1 MKYNKKKHPIVFL
14 VAALMAC
21 QPITAQA
28 VTFADMNQV
37 PWAGAEVSINK
48 AANLGLVVGET
59 RNGKSY
65 FRPKDS
71 VSLCESAQLAYKV
84 LLNTGKIKA
93 DSSITEKW
101 TTVLNTYKIPSWA
114 HTAISMCL
122 DEGIVSIADLSTF
135 MSGSSTKAA
144 TREQAAEILGRA
156 LTVGDPSYTASAT
169 TTKFVDNANIA
180 SDARPYV
187 AVLNQAGIV
196 NGDDTNRFNPKSTL
210 NRTETAVMVT
220 NLYEK
225 LSGSSSV
232 VKPSTP
238 TTPSVPSTTTST
250 KTGSVAA
257 LTNFYV
263 NFENSNAYYLYT
275 SSSIPATLNGEST
288 TISKLA
294 SMFLN
299 GTDMEATITLNS
311 SSRVTKLAVATDEY
325 DIDGEEVKG
334 EITSLSNTRI
344 KIDDEAYEIENKNKV
359 IVKIDGDTADF
370 NDLMDLYNDEDEVEA
385 TVTLDDDDCV
395 VKIVVGSGSSSNSS
409 SSKSDTV
416 DGDIESLTKTKIK
429 IDGDSYSIKNSSK
442 VTVKINGTT
451 KSFDKL
457 LDLYE
462 DDFDI
467 EATITLD
474 DDEYVTKIVAEYD
487 EDDFD
492 YDESGEVTYLSDDE
506 IEIDDD
512 DTYEIDDWTEIKID
526 GKSYD
531 LDEMMEEYEDLKD
544 DEYFE
549 AKLVFDEDD
558 DDYVVELYLTTEVD
572 DDDDDDDEE
581 EVEGDIDDI
590 DDDWIKI
597 DGDKY
602 DLDSSVDI
610 DIENGNADFSDLDD
624 LIDAIETDSFK
635 FDITAVVEDGEV
647 TEITGEVIEV
657 TGYLDDYD
665 DDDKSVDVEIEDWH
679 TVTYKFDDSDDFDD
693 FEDDIDDALDD
704 VDMDDI
710 EVTLEFENGKIVSYD
725 LDY

>member
-14 VAALMAC
+14 VAALLAC
-21 QPITAQA
+21 QPISAQA

-59 RNGKSY
+59 INGKSY
-65 FRPKDS
+65 FRPRDS
-71 VSLCESAQLAYKV
+71 VSMCEAAQLAYKV

-101 TTVLNTYKIPSWA
+101 ATVLNTYKIPSWA

-122 DEGIVSIADLSTF
+122 DEGIVSIADLNTF
-135 MSGSSTKAA
+135 MSGTATKAA

-196 NGDDTNRFNPKSTL
+196 NGDDTNRFNPKNTL

-220 NLYEK
+220 NLYEE
-225 LSGSSSV
+225 LNGSSSAV
-232 VKPSTP
+232 TPS
-238 TTPSVPSTTTST
+238 TPSVPSTTTST

-275 SSSIPATLNGEST
+275 SANIPATLNGEST

-294 SMFLN
+294 TMFLD
-299 GTDMEATITLNS
+299 GTDMFATLTLNEN
-311 SSRVTKLAVATDEY
+311 SRVTRLSVTANVDNDDVEGDE
-325 DIDGEEVKG
+325 IKG
-334 EITSLSNTRI
+334 EITSLSTSRI
-344 KIDDEAYEIENKNKV
+344 KIDSKSYTIEDKNDL
-359 IVKIDGDTADF
+359 IIKIDGDTADF
-370 NDLMDLYNDEDEVEA
+370 NDLMDLYTDEDDVEA
-385 TVTLDDDDCV
+385 TITVDEDDYV
-395 VKIVVGSGSSSNSS
+395 LKIVVEDEGNSTS
-409 SSKSDTV
+409 SSKGDTV
-416 DGDIESLTKTKIK
+416 EGDIKSLSKSKIK
-429 IDGDSYSIKNSSK
+429 IDSKSYNIKNSSK
-442 VTVKINGTT
+442 VTVKINGST

-457 LDLYE
+457 MDLYE
-462 DDFDI
+462 DDYDI

-474 DDEYVTKIVAEYD
+474 KDDYVTKIVAEYD
-487 EDDFD
+487 EDDVD
-492 YDESGEVTYLSDDE
+492 YDEKGEVTYLSDDE

-526 GKSYD
+526 GKSED
-531 LDEMMEEYEDLKD
+531 IEDMLEAYEDLDD

-549 AKLVFDEDD
+549 AMLVLDD
-558 DDYVVELYLTTEVD
+558 DDDELVAELYLTTEVD
-572 DDDDDDDEE
+572 DDDDDDED
-581 EVEGDIDDI
+581 EVEGEIDDI
-590 DDDWIKI
+590 DDDYIEI
-597 DGDKY
+597 DGDEY

-610 DIENGNADFSDLDD
+610 DIENGDCDIDDLDD
-624 LIDAIETDSFK
+624 LIEAFESDAFVFEV
-635 FDITAVVEDGEV
+635 TALVEDDEV
-647 TEITGEVIEV
+647 TEITGEVVEV
-657 TGYLDDYD
+657 TGYLSDYDDDCIEVETDWETVTYDFSSDFDEDDYD
-665 DDDKSVDVEIEDWH
+665 DFDEEVDDAIDEEEVDDMDEIE
-679 TVTYKFDDSDDFDD
+679 
-693 FEDDIDDALDD
+693 I
-704 VDMDDI
+704 
-710 EVTLEFENGKIVSYD
+710 TLELEDGEIVDLS

>member
-311 SSRVTKLAVATDEY
+311 SSRVTKLAVATDDY
-325 DIDGEEVKG
+325 AIDGDEVKG

-344 KIDDEAYEIENKNKV
+344 KIDNKAYEIKSKNKV

-370 NDLMDLYNDEDEVEA
+370 NDLMDLYNEEDEVEA
-385 TVTLDDDDCV
+385 TVTLDDDKSV
-395 VKIVVGSGSSSNSS
+395 IKIVVNDGGSSSNSS
-409 SSKSDTV
+409 SSSKSDTV
-416 DGDIESLTKTKIK
+416 KGDIKSLSKTKIK
-429 IDGDSYSIKNSSK
+429 IGSNSYNIKNSSK

-457 LDLYE
+457 LNIYE

-467 EATITLD
+467 KATITLD
-474 DDEYVTKIVAEYD
+474 KDKYVTKIVAEYD

-492 YDESGEVTYLSDDE
+492 YDEKGEVTHLSDDE
-506 IEIDDD
+506 IEINDD

-531 LDEMMEEYEDLKD
+531 LDEMMEEYEDLKS

-549 AKLVFDEDD
+549 AKLVLDKDD
-558 DDYVVELYLTTEVD
+558 DDYVEKLYLTTKVD
-572 DDDDDDDEE
+572 DDDDDDEK
-581 EVEGDIDDI
+581 EVEGKIKDI
-590 DDDWIKI
+590 DDDSIKI
-597 DGDKY
+597 GNKTY
-602 DLDSSVDI
+602 DLDSRVDI
-610 DIENGNADFSDLDD
+610 DIENGDADIDDLDD
-624 LIDAIETDSFK
+624 LIDAFEEGFV
-635 FDITAVVEDGEV
+635 FEVTALVEDDEV
-647 TEITGEVIEV
+647 TEIEGYIVEV
-657 TGYLDDYD
+657 TGYLSDYD
-665 DDDKSVDVEIEDWH
+665 NDEVEIETDWD
-679 TVTYKFDDSDDFDD
+679 TVTYEFDDSDDYDD
-693 FEDDIDDALDD
+693 FEEEVEEALDD
-704 VDMDDI
+704 DYDLDEI
-710 EVTLEFENGKIVSYD
+710 EVTLEFEDGKIVKYS